1 MKCENIRYICENLT
15 FMNTSLPKKPDWQ
28 LRSRAV
34 DESES
39 RWVASAG
46 HSNVFSSLIRDV
58 LASVRGDNWG
68 ANSKCLIRLYNRAVG
83 TVWG

>member
-1 MKCENIRYICENLT
+1 M
-15 FMNTSLPKKPDWQ
+15 
-28 LRSRAV
+28 

-58 LASVRGDNWG
+58 LASVRGADWG

-83 TVWG
+83 KVWDGGGGGEAVHFFCITHFHFTMILFGI